1 MFKYYDNIKIKNKT
15 IKQIFNSDAFK
26 RLDGIKQ
33 NGYTGIRLN
42 IDYSRKT
49 HSIHVAFLTAYFGGT
64 TEDII
69 HALLHDIFHTN
80 FSHVVDYLG
89 ENPSESFH
97 EKNKANFIESKI
109 MFPIKGYLQ
118 EFIDLKKTYIKDIYE
133 FFDESKFPI
142 VKDNKTLAT
151 DILSYTIDD
160 ALYFDSEKKE
170 NIIDNLN
177 HIHSFK
183 KDNKTYLFS
192 DNSNVSMFF
201 INLSFKIN
209 FERYCSAW
217 NHAENYLF
225 ASDLKKAI
233 DDRKITFD
241 ELVYG
246 NKSDLEI
253 LEKINISDKLKY
265 FNKEIYKFKSEIKN
279 IFNFDLLIDIK
290 ENRIRLMNPLI
301 KINNDY
307 KFISDYSEGTEE
319 FNFNEALKIEVKKIL
334 LNTKIYVRKN

>member
-133 FFDESKFPI
+133 FLHSRLVTADQQNVTRENQIIFLP
-142 VKDNKTLAT
+142 VWG
-151 DILSYTIDD
+151 
-160 ALYFDSEKKE
+160 KK
-170 NIIDNLN
+170 
-177 HIHSFK
+177 SQ
-183 KDNKTYLFS
+183 
-192 DNSNVSMFF
+192 
-201 INLSFKIN
+201 FKIGGKI
-209 FERYCSAW
+209 FKGTAG
-217 NHAENYLF
+217 F
-225 ASDLKKAI
+225 A
-233 DDRKITFD
+233 
-241 ELVYG
+241 
-246 NKSDLEI
+246 
-253 LEKINISDKLKY
+253 KIN
-265 FNKEIYKFKSEIKN
+265 E
-279 IFNFDLLIDIK
+279 
-290 ENRIRLMNPLI
+290 RGR
-301 KINNDY
+301 
-307 KFISDYSEGTEE
+307 
-319 FNFNEALKIEVKKIL
+319 
-334 LNTKIYVRKN
+334 